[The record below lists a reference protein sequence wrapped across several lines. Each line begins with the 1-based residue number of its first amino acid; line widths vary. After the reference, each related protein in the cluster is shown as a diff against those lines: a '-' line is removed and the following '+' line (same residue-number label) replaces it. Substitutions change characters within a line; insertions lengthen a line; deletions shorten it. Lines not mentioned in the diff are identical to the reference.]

1 MISLSEIETT
11 TKRATKAIGFPW
23 GIAEDMGKN
32 MKNMEMFGLP
42 GIKNL
47 NEYYKIYSN
56 KKFQN
61 ISLITEKNISQ
72 KIPYCPIIAGINFL
86 DQINKLE
93 KIKKITFI
101 NLAFPMLM
109 LPFASRASEIIGK
122 RIIFKVDEK
131 EFLLNF
137 NQTIYSNATNQLI
150 IKKAESLDLI
160 FIENKNS
167 FSEKDWQEIY
177 KLSEKTFV
185 EESESLKQHGA
196 GAGLTD
202 ND

>member
-32 MKNMEMFGLP
+32 MRNMEMFGLP

-86 DQINKLE
+86 DQINTLE

-150 IKKAESLDLI
+150 IEKAESLDLI

>member
-86 DQINKLE
+86 DKINTLE